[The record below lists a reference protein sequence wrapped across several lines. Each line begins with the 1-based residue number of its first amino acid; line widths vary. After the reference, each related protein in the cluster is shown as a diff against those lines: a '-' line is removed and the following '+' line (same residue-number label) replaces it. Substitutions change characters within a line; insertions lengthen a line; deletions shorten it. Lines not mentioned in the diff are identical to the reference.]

1 MTIEQALNSM
11 ERQSE
16 IIAAL
21 RNEVSTW
28 KNGFNAANE
37 ALQYSAKRIAEL
49 EAQVKALAD
58 ANQAGAYRDKD
69 VALYV
74 AQLEAQLAA
83 VLATV
88 DAATAPDGRTYAEG
102 CKP

>member
-1 MTIEQALNSM
+1 MTELINKGRLLDSL

-16 IIAAL
+16 LITAL
-21 RNEVSTW
+21 RNEIAT
-28 KNGFNAANE
+28 KD
-37 ALQYSAKRIAEL
+37 KRIAEL

>member
-1 MTIEQALNSM
+1 MTELINKGRLLDSL

-16 IIAAL
+16 LITAL
-21 RNEVSTW
+21 RNEIAT
-28 KNGFNAANE
+28 KD
-37 ALQYSAKRIAEL
+37 KRIAEL

-69 VALYV
+69 VTLYV